1 MLNLTLHTYKDN
13 KSLIQFIKKTE
24 NEFTKFIT
32 FGEVDDTLSVDI
44 KYYVDITSLID
55 GIQRINERSFNLNIE
70 QSIVKLFK
78 QNDVIFI
85 IKEELSDFAFKNYI
99 YLFSDIEKLCEDA
112 VDDVGDLQEIKN
124 SEQEIRK
131 INSFTESEMNE
142 LIDKFNSM
150 LIGHTGFK
158 IGFEKHLREF
168 RLFNQIGEHKILS
181 LFIFGTSGIGKTE
194 VARIL
199 HKLIAPSEKMIK
211 INFGNYTS
219 QGAINSLIGSPR
231 GYIGSEDG
239 ELNLKLDKSK
249 SSVILI
255 DEFDRADKA
264 VANFFLELLEDG
276 KYTDMLGKEHN
287 LDGYII
293 IFTSNL
299 SDDEIKQNI
308 VPAFLNRIN
317 YKVKFNFLNE
327 TDKQKYLNYKISD
340 LINKFN
346 EKNDEKLDD
355 KAKAIFNSI
364 NVSKYN
370 SIRYIEQEIK
380 KKFIDIVDS
389 IEKNN

>member
-13 KSLIQFIKKTE
+13 KSLIQFIQKTE

-32 FGEVDDTLSVDI
+32 FGEVDDTLSVDT
-44 KYYVDITSLID
+44 KYYVDITSLIE

-85 IKEELSDFAFKNYI
+85 IKEELSDFASKNYI
-99 YLFSDIEKLCEDA
+99 YLFRNIEKLCEDV
-112 VDDVGDLQEIKN
+112 VDDAGDLQEMKN

-249 SSVILI
+249 SNVILI

-327 TDKQKYLNYKISD
+327 TDKQKYLNYRISD

-346 EKNDEKLDD
+346 EKNDAKLDD
-355 KAKAIFNSI
+355 EAKAIFNNI

-370 SIRYIEQEIK
+370 SIRDIEQEVK
-380 KKFIDIVDS
+380 KKFIDIVDN
-389 IEKNN
+389 IEKNS